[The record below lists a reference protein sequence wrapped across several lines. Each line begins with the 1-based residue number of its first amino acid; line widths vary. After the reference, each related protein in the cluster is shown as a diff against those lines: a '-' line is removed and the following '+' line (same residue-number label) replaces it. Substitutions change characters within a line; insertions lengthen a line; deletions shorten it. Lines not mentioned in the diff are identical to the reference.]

1 MQPKFNSFTRHIS
14 RRFATATLVS
24 LMALGA
30 AHAQTPAAYP
40 NQSIKF
46 IVPYPAG
53 GATDAL
59 ARMMA
64 QKMQES
70 WQQNVVVENKP
81 GAGGTIGANQVAK
94 GPADG
99 YTVLFSI
106 VALVQQI
113 PLMKL
118 PYDPLKDFAPITRVA
133 VSPSVLAAAPT
144 LPVNNLQEFV
154 SLVKANPGKHS
165 IGSYGPGTSAH
176 LQGALLNL
184 QSGLDLTHVPYQGG
198 APLVTAMMGGQLS
211 SAFLDAGSSKQH
223 LPKFKLLGVTG
234 TERLSWLPQVPTL
247 KEQGLQSYEPM
258 GWFALLLPAATPKP
272 VIDKFSAES
281 QRILK
286 LPDVREKI
294 EAMGLIPGGETPE
307 SFAKV
312 MKSDADIYARIIR
325 DAKIT
330 LN

>member
-1 MQPKFNSFTRHIS
+1 MQKMTRRVALAALS
-14 RRFATATLVS
+14 SLTVLTAGGL
-24 LMALGA
+24 
-30 AHAQTPAAYP
+30 HAQTTYP
-40 NQSIKF
+40 NQPIKF

-53 GATDAL
+53 GATDVL
-59 ARMMA
+59 ARMVA
-64 QKMQES
+64 QKMQDN
-70 WQQNVVVENKP
+70 WQQTVVVENKP
-81 GAGGTIGANQVAK
+81 GAGGTIGNNQVAK
-94 GPADG
+94 SPADG
-99 YTVLFSI
+99 YTVLFGI

-113 PLMKL
+113 SLMKL
-118 PYDPLKDFAPITRVA
+118 PYDPMKDFAPITRVA
-133 VSPSVLAAAPT
+133 ISPSVLAAAPS

-184 QSGLDLTHVPYQGG
+184 QAGLDLTHVPYQGG
-198 APLVTAMMGGQLS
+198 APLVTAMIGGQLS

-234 TERLSWLPQVPTL
+234 SERLTWLPQVPTL

-258 GWFALLLPAATPKP
+258 GWFALLLPAATPKA

-307 SFAKV
+307 SFARI
-312 MKSDADIYARIIR
+312 MKSDAEIYGRIIS

>member
-1 MQPKFNSFTRHIS
+1 MKKTFTR
-14 RRFATATLVS
+14 R
-24 LMALGA
+24 MALTALSSLALMGA
-30 AHAQTPAAYP
+30 GSTLAQAQTAYP
-40 NQSIKF
+40 SQPIKF
-46 IVPYPAG
+46 VVPYPAG
-53 GATDAL
+53 GATDVL
-59 ARMMA
+59 ARMVA

-70 WQQNVVVENKP
+70 WQQTVVVENKP
-81 GAGGTIGANQVAK
+81 GAGGTIGNNQVAK
-94 GPADG
+94 APADG
-99 YTVLFSI
+99 HTVLFSI
-106 VALVQQI
+106 VALVQQMTM
-113 PLMKL
+113 MKL
-118 PYDPLKDFAPITRVA
+118 PYDPIKDFAPISRVA
-133 VSPSVLAAAPT
+133 VSPSVLAASPT
-144 LPVNNLQEFV
+144 LPVNNLAEFTNFI
-154 SLVKANPGKHS
+154 KANPGKHS

-198 APLVTAMMGGQLS
+198 APLVTAMIGGQLS

-234 TERLSWLPQVPTL
+234 TERLSWLPNVPTL
-247 KEQGLQSYEPM
+247 KEQGLNSYEPM
-258 GWFALLLPAATPKP
+258 GWFGLFLPAATPKP
-272 VIDKFSAES
+272 VVDKFSAET

-294 EAMGLIPGGETPE
+294 EAMGLIPGGETSD

>member
-1 MQPKFNSFTRHIS
+1 MRKFL
-14 RRFATATLVS
+14 RRLALTS
-24 LMALGA
+24 LTSMALLIPSLGK
-30 AHAQTPAAYP
+30 AQTAYP
-40 NQSIKF
+40 SQSIKF

-59 ARMMA
+59 ARMVA
-64 QKMQES
+64 QKMQEN
-70 WQQNVVVENKP
+70 WQQSVVVENRP
-81 GAGGTIGANQVAK
+81 GAGGTIGSNQVAK

-99 YTVLFSI
+99 YTVLFGI

-113 PLMKL
+113 TLMKL
-118 PYDPLKDFAPITRVA
+118 PYDPLKDFAPISRVA
-133 VSPSVLAAAPT
+133 ISPSVLAAAPALPINT
-144 LPVNNLQEFV
+144 LPEFV
-154 SLVKANPGKHS
+154 SLVKSNPGKHS

-184 QSGLDLTHVPYQGG
+184 QSNLDLTHVPYQGG
-198 APLVTAMMGGQLS
+198 AQLVTALMGGQLS

-223 LPKFKLLGVTG
+223 LSKFKLMGVTG
-234 TERLSWLPQVPTL
+234 TERLSWLPNVPTL
-247 KEQGLQSYEPM
+247 KEQGFHSYEPM
-258 GWFALLLPAATPKP
+258 GWFGLLLPAGTPKP
-272 VIDKFSAES
+272 VVDKFSVET

-294 EAMGLIPGGETPE
+294 EGMGLIPGGETPDN
-307 SFAKV
+307 FAKV

-325 DAKIT
+325 EAKIS

>member
-1 MQPKFNSFTRHIS
+1 MQKMTRRVALAALS
-14 RRFATATLVS
+14 S
-24 LMALGA
+24 LTVLA
-30 AHAQTPAAYP
+30 AGGVHAQTAYP
-40 NQSIKF
+40 NQPIKF

-64 QKMQES
+64 QKMQEN
-70 WQQNVVVENKP
+70 WQQSVVVENKP
-81 GAGGTIGANQVAK
+81 GAGGTIGNNLVAK

-99 YTVLFSI
+99 YTVLFGI

-113 PLMKL
+113 SLMKL

-133 VSPSVLAAAPT
+133 ISPSVLAAAPT

-184 QSGLDLTHVPYQGG
+184 QSGLDLMHVPYQGG
-198 APLVTAMMGGQLS
+198 APLVTAMIGGQLS
-211 SAFLDAGSSKQH
+211 SAFLDVGSSKQH

-234 TERLSWLPQVPTL
+234 SERLTWLPQVPTL

-258 GWFALLLPAATPKP
+258 GWFALLLPAATPKA
-272 VIDKFSAES
+272 VIDKFSVES

-286 LPDVREKI
+286 LPEVREKI

-307 SFAKV
+307 SFARI
-312 MKSDADIYARIIR
+312 MKSDAEIYGRIIS

>member
-1 MQPKFNSFTRHIS
+1 MQKMTRRVALAALS
-14 RRFATATLVS
+14 S
-24 LMALGA
+24 LTVLTSVGV
-30 AHAQTPAAYP
+30 HAQTAYP
-40 NQSIKF
+40 NQPIKF

-59 ARMMA
+59 ARMVA
-64 QKMQES
+64 QKMQDN
-70 WQQNVVVENKP
+70 WQQTVVVENKP
-81 GAGGTIGANQVAK
+81 GAGGTIGNNLVAK
-94 GPADG
+94 SPADG
-99 YTVLFSI
+99 YTVLFGI

-113 PLMKL
+113 SLMKL

-133 VSPSVLAAAPT
+133 ISPSVLAAAPN

-154 SLVKANPGKHS
+154 GLVKANPGKHS

-184 QSGLDLTHVPYQGG
+184 QAGLDLTHVPYQGG
-198 APLVTAMMGGQLS
+198 APLVTAMIGGQLS

-234 TERLSWLPQVPTL
+234 SERLTWLPQVPTL

-258 GWFALLLPAATPKP
+258 GWFALLLPAATPKA

-307 SFAKV
+307 SFARI
-312 MKSDADIYARIIR
+312 MKSDAEIYGRIIS

>member
-1 MQPKFNSFTRHIS
+1 MQKMTRRVALAALSSLIVL
-14 RRFATATLVS
+14 TAGGV
-24 LMALGA
+24 
-30 AHAQTPAAYP
+30 HAQTAYP
-40 NQSIKF
+40 NQPIKF

-59 ARMMA
+59 ARMVA
-64 QKMQES
+64 QKMQDN
-70 WQQNVVVENKP
+70 WQQSVVVENKP
-81 GAGGTIGANQVAK
+81 GAGGTIGNNLVAK

-99 YTVLFSI
+99 YTVLFGI

-113 PLMKL
+113 SLMKL

-133 VSPSVLAAAPT
+133 ISPSVLAAAPT

-184 QSGLDLTHVPYQGG
+184 QSGLDLMHVPYQGG

-211 SAFLDAGSSKQH
+211 SAGMDAGSSKQH

-234 TERLSWLPQVPTL
+234 SERLTWLPQVPTL

-258 GWFALLLPAATPKP
+258 GWFALLLPAATPKA

-307 SFAKV
+307 SFAKI
-312 MKSDADIYARIIR
+312 MKADADIYGRIIR